1 MVKQITQ
8 VLLKGWEESLH
19 TSNDRSKQQ
28 HNRKDI
34 IHSWPIDDESNK
46 DGDKK
51 KRIIKEKKDFVKGEL
66 QKITTTV
73 ESSKENII
81 IIGRVVT

>member
-1 MVKQITQ
+1 MMNLIRMVI
-8 VLLKGWEESLH
+8 
-19 TSNDRSKQQ
+19 
-28 HNRKDI
+28 
-34 IHSWPIDDESNK
+34 
-46 DGDKK
+46 KK
-51 KRIIKEKKDFVKGEL
+51 KRIIKEKKAFVKGEL